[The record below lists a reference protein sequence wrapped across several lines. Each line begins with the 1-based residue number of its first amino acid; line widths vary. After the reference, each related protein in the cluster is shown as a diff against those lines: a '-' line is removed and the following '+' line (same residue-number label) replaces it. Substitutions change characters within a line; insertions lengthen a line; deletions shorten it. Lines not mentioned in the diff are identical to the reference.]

1 MTRSPRGTQVGLLR
15 LRAGDGL
22 RPVRETVP
30 GPPRFSQADDGAP
43 AARPAA
49 SRRGPLPVPCPSAS
63 WPQSR
68 EPIEIR
74 QTAVLTAADQFF

>member
-30 GPPRFSQADDGAP
+30 GPSRFSQADDGAREIR
-43 AARPAA
+43 AAATRASRSRRRRHRPAD
-49 SRRGPLPVPCPSAS
+49 SRGRGPGTS
-63 WPQSR
+63 
-68 EPIEIR
+68 
-74 QTAVLTAADQFF
+74 